1 MLAPFVLV
9 LNGACL
15 LGRSRSGVLV
25 GGSTQAGG
33 VSTSPSLSS
42 VMKSQLAGSWWAL
55 VNPFSWQPAHR
66 AFPHISPA
74 PSLPPPTRMLGSR
87 CQPGHSGCS
96 TLYLTVSGSLLSSVP
111 HLPDL
116 ASGPSSS
123 QPLECLPTGRPLDP
137 SFPSFGVP
145 HCDIHVTALWLV
157 LWGSLHPGTLWIF
170 PGVEGHDRQGQ

>member
-87 CQPGHSGCS
+87 CQPGRDVQLC
-96 TLYLTVSGSLLSSVP
+96 TLLSVGVYSAVSPTFLTSLLVLALPSLWNVFLQED
-111 HLPDL
+111 HLIL
-116 ASGPSSS
+116 PSPFLVS
-123 QPLECLPTGRPLDP
+123 PT
-137 SFPSFGVP
+137 
-145 HCDIHVTALWLV
+145 VT
-157 LWGSLHPGTLWIF
+157 F
-170 PGVEGHDRQGQ
+170 M

>member
-1 MLAPFVLV
+1 M
-9 LNGACL
+9 
-15 LGRSRSGVLV
+15 
-25 GGSTQAGG
+25 GGSSQAGG

-42 VMKSQLAGSWWAL
+42 VMKSQLAGSWWVL

-74 PSLPPPTRMLGSR
+74 SSLPPTVRMLGSR

-111 HLPDL
+111 HPGSFLTSLLVLALPGLWNVFLQEDRL
-116 ASGPSSS
+116 I
-123 QPLECLPTGRPLDP
+123 LPTP
-137 SFPSFGVP
+137 FFGFP

-157 LWGSLHPGTLWIF
+157 L
-170 PGVEGHDRQGQ
+170 